1 MINILIASHSHKLAE
16 GLTELVGQ
24 MAGGVNIEYSGG
36 TEDGELGSNF
46 EEINEKM
53 KRLAEDGLVVFFD
66 LGSSMMN
73 CETAYEMLDDD
84 LKEKVVL
91 AGSPLVESS
100 VQIGVSIDEN
110 TELDDIKNMISK
122 YDLNKLDQ

>member
-1 MINILIASHSHKLAE
+1 MINILIASHSKKLAQ
-16 GLTELVGQ
+16 GLTELIGQ
-24 MAGGVNIEYSGG
+24 MADKVNIEYSGG

-53 KRLAEDGLVVFFD
+53 TRLAEDGLVVFFD

-84 LKEKVVL
+84 LKEKVIL

-110 TELDDIKNMISK
+110 TSLDDIKDVINN
-122 YDLNKLDQ
+122 YDLNKLA

>member
-53 KRLAEDGLVVFFD
+53 TRLAEDGLVVFFD
-66 LGSSMMN
+66 LGSSMMK

-122 YDLNKLDQ
+122 YNLNKLDQ

>member
-16 GLTELVGQ
+16 GLKDLIGQ
-24 MAGGVNIEYSGG
+24 MAGDVNIEYSGG

-53 KRLAEDGLVVFFD
+53 TRLANDGLVVFFD

-73 CETAYEMLDDD
+73 CEMAYDMLDDD
-84 LKEKVVL
+84 LKENVLL

-100 VQIGVSIDEN
+100 VEIAVTIDGN
-110 TELDDIKNMISK
+110 TKLEDIKNQVDAYS
-122 YDLNKLDQ
+122 LNKLD

>member
-1 MINILIASHSHKLAE
+1 
-16 GLTELVGQ
+16 
-24 MAGGVNIEYSGG
+24 MAADVNIEYSGG

-53 KRLAEDGLVVFFD
+53 TRLAEDGVVVFFD

-73 CETAYEMLDDD
+73 CEMAYDMLDDD
-84 LKEKVVL
+84 LKEKVLL

-100 VQIGVSIDEN
+100 VEIAVTIDEN
-110 TELDDIKNMISK
+110 TTLEKIKEQVATYS
-122 YDLNKLDQ
+122 LNKLA

>member
-1 MINILIASHSHKLAE
+1 MINILIASHSNKLAE

-24 MAGGVNIEYSGG
+24 MASDVNIEYSGG

-53 KRLAEDGLVVFFD
+53 TRLAEDGLVVFFD

-73 CETAYEMLDDD
+73 CETAYDMLDPE
-84 LKEKVVL
+84 LQEKVLL

-100 VQIGVSIDEN
+100 VQIAVSISED
-110 TELDDIKNMISK
+110 TTLDQVRDMVDA
-122 YDLNKLDQ
+122 YDLNKLD

>member
-16 GLTELVGQ
+16 GLKDLIGQ
-24 MAGGVNIEYSGG
+24 MAGDVNIEYSGG

-53 KRLAEDGLVVFFD
+53 TRLANDGLVVFFD

-73 CETAYEMLDDD
+73 CEMAYDMLDDD
-84 LKEKVVL
+84 LKENVVL

-100 VQIGVSIDEN
+100 VEIAVTIDEN
-110 TELDDIKNMISK
+110 TKLEDIKKQVDAYSLK
-122 YDLNKLDQ
+122 KLD

>member
-16 GLTELVGQ
+16 GLKELVGQ
-24 MAGGVNIEYSGG
+24 MAADVNIEYSGG

-53 KRLAEDGLVVFFD
+53 TRLAEDGVVVFFD

-73 CETAYEMLDDD
+73 CEMAYDMLDDN
-84 LKEKVVL
+84 LKENVLL

-100 VQIGVSIDEN
+100 VEIAVTIDEN
-110 TELDDIKNMISK
+110 TTLDQIKEQVAS
-122 YDLNKLDQ
+122 YSLNKLV

>member
-1 MINILIASHSHKLAE
+1 MISILIASHSNKLAE
-16 GLTELVGQ
+16 GLKDLIGQ
-24 MAGGVNIEYSGG
+24 MAGDVNIEYSGG

-53 KRLAEDGLVVFFD
+53 TRLAKDGVVVFFD

-73 CETAYEMLDDD
+73 CEMAYDMLDDD
-84 LKEKVVL
+84 LKENVVL

-100 VQIGVSIDEN
+100 VEIAVSIDEN
-110 TELDDIKNMISK
+110 TKLEDIKKQVDAYS
-122 YDLNKLDQ
+122 

>member
-1 MINILIASHSHKLAE
+1 MINILIASHSKKLAQ
-16 GLTELVGQ
+16 GLTELIGQ
-24 MAGGVNIEYSGG
+24 MADEVNIEYSGG

-53 KRLAEDGLVVFFD
+53 TRLAEDGLVVFFD

-73 CETAYEMLDDD
+73 CETAYEMLDED
-84 LKEKVVL
+84 LKEKVIL

-100 VQIGVSIDEN
+100 VQVGVSIDEN
-110 TELDDIKNMISK
+110 TSLDDIKDMVSN
-122 YDLNKLDQ
+122 YDLNKLD

>member
-16 GLTELVGQ
+16 GLKDLIGQ
-24 MAGGVNIEYSGG
+24 MAGDVNIEYSGG

-53 KRLAEDGLVVFFD
+53 TRLANDGLVVFFD

-73 CETAYEMLDDD
+73 CEMAYDMLDDD
-84 LKEKVVL
+84 LKENVLL

-100 VQIGVSIDEN
+100 VEIAVTIDEN
-110 TELDDIKNMISK
+110 TKLEDIKNQVDAYS
-122 YDLNKLDQ
+122 LNKLD

>member
-1 MINILIASHSHKLAE
+1 MINILIASHSQKLAE
-16 GLTELVGQ
+16 GVKELIAQ
-24 MAGGVNIEYSGG
+24 MAEGVTIEYSGG

-53 KRLAEDGLVVFFD
+53 TRLAADGLVVFFD

-73 CETAYEMLDDD
+73 CEMAYDMLDDE
-84 LKEKVVL
+84 LKENVLL

-100 VQIGVSIDEN
+100 VEIAVTIDEN
-110 TELDDIKNMISK
+110 TKLEDIKKQVDAYS
-122 YDLNKLDQ
+122 LNKLD

>member
-16 GLTELVGQ
+16 GVTELIGQ
-24 MAGGVNIEYSGG
+24 MAEGVTIEYTGG

-53 KRLAEDGLVVFFD
+53 TRLASDGLVVFFD

-73 CETAYEMLDDD
+73 CEMAYDMLDDE
-84 LKEKVVL
+84 LKEKVLL

-100 VQIGVSIDEN
+100 VEIAVTIDGN
-110 TELDDIKNMISK
+110 TKLEDIKKQVDAYS
-122 YDLNKLDQ
+122 LNKLD